1 VITTNVYLG
10 NAIESYIKTEF
21 GEVMVKSELPKE
33 GLRPEGSPVSL
44 SIREDKAVLLPLD
57 PGIDGLSLNKANI

>member
-1 VITTNVYLG
+1 
-10 NAIESYIKTEF
+10 
-21 GEVMVKSELPKE
+21 MVKSELPKE